1 MNILLVTPRYPFPE
15 EGGDLL
21 RINNIA
27 RHLHAEGH
35 KTHLISLCR
44 KSRHTLPPSGYYDTV
59 RVVRQLNFFSFF
71 YMLIALFLNRPL
83 QTGYFFSFKMLFLL
97 RNELKRQKYDIIIIH
112 LIRMAPYFL
121 FLKHVDNC
129 IVEMT
134 DVLSKTYGQISEH
147 GTYSLKELAYR
158 IEKRRVERF
167 EKKIISVFPKI
178 VFASSA
184 DANYYGK
191 NANVYAYP
199 NGINLPVMRERRI
212 VNKYKIVFLGNMR
225 SLQNEDGA
233 LYFIREIL
241 PLIQEQISGIQF
253 FVIGSNPSVRLR
265 SFTND
270 YVHISG
276 FVDDI
281 YENIR
286 DAALMVAPIRFA
298 AGIQNKVLVGMS
310 IGIPVVLTS
319 LLTNGIPELKDQ
331 ENCLIADRNDEFA
344 DKCVYAL
351 KNPEKLL
358 PLIINAR
365 KLVASSYSWDS
376 NLDGYESIDAIRQ
389 NLVVESIK

>member
-27 RHLHAEGH
+27 RHLHAKGH
-35 KTHLISLCR
+35 NTHLISLCCR
-44 KSRHTLPPSGYYDTV
+44 SQYSLAPSGYYDTI
-59 RVVRQLNFFSFF
+59 RVVRHLKFFSFF
-71 YMLIALFLNRPL
+71 YMFIAFLLNRPL

-97 RNELKRQKYDIIIIH
+97 KNELKQQKYDIIIIH
-112 LIRMAPYFL
+112 LIRMVPYFSL
-121 FLKHVDNC
+121 LRHVDNC

-134 DVLSKTYGQISEH
+134 DVLSKTYGQVSVH
-147 GTYSLKELAYR
+147 GAFSLKELAYR
-158 IEKRRVERF
+158 IEKKRVERF
-167 EKKIISVFPKI
+167 EKRIISVFPKI
-178 VFASSA
+178 VFASAA
-184 DANYYGK
+184 DASYHGK

-199 NGINLPVMRERRI
+199 NGISLAVMRKEDM
-212 VNKYKIVFLGNMR
+212 VDKHKIVFLGNMR

-241 PLIQEQISGIQF
+241 PLIREQIPEIQF
-253 FVIGSNPSVRLR
+253 FVIGSNPSVKLR
-265 SFTND
+265 SFAND

-286 DAALMVAPIRFA
+286 NAALMVAPIRFA

-331 ENCLIADRNDEFA
+331 ENCFIADRNDEFA

-365 KLVASSYSWDS
+365 KVVASSYSWDS
-376 NLDGYESIDAIRQ
+376 NLDGYE
-389 NLVVESIK
+389 LL